1 MGMDVSKFR
10 EVSDQ
15 LAGRLS
21 VSLIT
26 IALLS
31 LVIVLQQVFINSR
44 SEIVI
49 ERPMFQGD
57 KEIKYVRDQ
66 LTESVAVVWAY
77 NAVMIFG
84 NVSPE
89 NYNFV
94 RAAAYSMLGSDVS
107 ARLKVA
113 HDRQVLKMN
122 EQKISITFIP
132 EDAQFDEKRG
142 VLTIA
147 GIHVIRSLVKD
158 EKKSKPQHVKYQYQ
172 VKVALMCFRPY
183 VDDWKEG
190 TLE

>member
-1 MGMDVSKFR
+1 MDVSKFR

-132 EDAQFDEKRG
+132 EDAQFDEKTG
-142 VLTIA
+142 VVTIT
-147 GIHVIRSLVKD
+147 GIRVIRSLAKD
-158 EKKSKPQHVKYQYQ
+158 EKKSKPQRDKYQYQ
-172 VKVALMCFRPY
+172 VKVALMGFRPY

>member
-1 MGMDVSKFR
+1 MDLSKFR

-31 LVIVLQQVFINSR
+31 LVIVLQQIFINSR

-49 ERPMFQGD
+49 ERPMFQDD

-89 NYNFV
+89 NYKFV
-94 RAAAYSMLGSDVS
+94 RATAYSMLGSDVS
-107 ARLKVA
+107 ARLKIA

-122 EQKISITFIP
+122 EQKISIIFTP
-132 EDAQFDEKRG
+132 EDAHFDEKTG
-142 VLTIA
+142 VVTIT
-147 GIHVIRSLVKD
+147 GVRVIRSLAKD
-158 EKKSKPQHVKYQYQ
+158 EKESKPQRDKYQYQ
-172 VKVALMCFRPY
+172 VTVALMGFRPY